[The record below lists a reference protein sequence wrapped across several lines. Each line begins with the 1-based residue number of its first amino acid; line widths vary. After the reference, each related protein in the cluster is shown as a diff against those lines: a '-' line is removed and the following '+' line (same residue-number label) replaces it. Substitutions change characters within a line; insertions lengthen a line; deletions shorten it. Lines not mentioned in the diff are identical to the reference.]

1 MPDST
6 TKHALLLV
14 AALSTPVSLLSFLYY
29 YRQGAIL
36 LSGDAVAHI
45 NIARRVFDSQT
56 PGPLQ
61 LGTAWLPLQ
70 HMLTIPWVVSDWA
83 WRTGAGGSVVSMA
96 AYVFAALGIFR
107 LLSRLA
113 SRASAWLAVFI
124 FAANPNLIYVQ
135 TTALNEPLY
144 LALSIWATV
153 FFADFAEGAGAPDA
167 SRFWTRRGEG
177 AGEGAA
183 SPKHDHAATSLHRC
197 AMALAAAMLTRY
209 DGWFLAGIISIASF
223 WIIARGRG
231 TEDLR
236 KAWRRLA
243 ALVFLT
249 AALWLGYNFGV
260 YGNAL
265 EFLNGPYSARAIAE
279 RALQSGQ
286 PPHPGDHHLATA
298 AIYFLQVSALNLGAG
313 SWPHLLL
320 ALAGLP
326 SLLVV
331 VAFRRFLPAMLLW
344 TPFPFYSLSI
354 AYGSVP
360 IFFPDWWPHS
370 YYNVRYGLEI
380 LPAVAA
386 FTAIG
391 CELVSWRGDS
401 RRRERIAL
409 AALAV
414 LAAASY
420 GSMWRRAPIGLQ
432 EARANGAARV
442 AFESRLAAELQR
454 LPPTAPLM
462 MYSGDHVGALQ
473 RAGIPLRRVLTEGN
487 FAQWEGALS
496 SPSQA
501 AEYIV
506 AMDDDPVARAVARHP
521 EGLRLVAQVRAP
533 GNLAATI
540 YRGKPSF

>member
-1 MPDST
+1 MCIRDR
-6 TKHALLLV
+6 TKHALLLA
-14 AALSTPVSLLSFLYY
+14 AALSTLVSLLSFLYY

-61 LGTAWLPLQ
+61 LGTAWLPLP
-70 HMLTIPWVVSDWA
+70 HILTIPLVVSDWA
-83 WRTGAGGSVVSMA
+83 WRTGAGGSLVSML
-96 AYVFAALGIFR
+96 AYVFGTLGVFKLVRGMASPAA
-107 LLSRLA
+107 
-113 SRASAWLAVFI
+113 AWIAGAI
-124 FAANPNLIYVQ
+124 YAANPNLIYVQ

-153 FFADFAEGAGAPDA
+153 FFADFA
-167 SRFWTRRGEG
+167 
-177 AGEGAA
+177 A
-183 SPKHDHAATSLHRC
+183 SPKHDQAAASLRRC

-209 DGWFLAGIISIASF
+209 DGWFLAGIITVASF
-223 WIIARGRG
+223 WIIARQR
-231 TEDLR
+231 ERARLWQ
-236 KAWRRLA
+236 AWRRLA

-286 PPHPGDHHLATA
+286 PPYPGDHDLATA
-298 AIYFLQVSALNLGAG
+298 AIYFLKVSALNLGAG

-320 ALAGLP
+320 ALAALP
-326 SLLVV
+326 AVLVV

-344 TPFPFYSLSI
+344 TPFPFYALSV

-370 YYNVRYGLEI
+370 YYNVRYGLEM

-391 CELVSWRGDS
+391 CQSVSWRGDS

-409 AALAV
+409 AAVLV

-420 GSMWRRAPIGLQ
+420 GSMWGRAPICLQ
-432 EARANGAARV
+432 ETRANGAARL
-442 AFESRLAAELQR
+442 AFESRLAAELER
-454 LPPTAPLM
+454 LPPAAPLM

-487 FAQWEGALS
+487 FPKWEGALS
-496 SPSQA
+496 SPRQA

-533 GNLAATI
+533 GNLVATI
-540 YRGKPSF
+540 YRSKPSF